1 MAGFAIQPSISVT
14 AVRDHLNM
22 HLHGTAQHVRSR
34 HQNGKMAIAILQPM
48 LKQANLHQKPR
59 SIR

>member
-14 AVRDHLNM
+14 AVREQRNIQP
-22 HLHGTAQHVRSR
+22 HGIAQRVRNR
-34 HQNGKMAIAILQPM
+34 HQNGKMEIAILQPI
-48 LKQANLHQKPR
+48 LKQAPRPQKPR